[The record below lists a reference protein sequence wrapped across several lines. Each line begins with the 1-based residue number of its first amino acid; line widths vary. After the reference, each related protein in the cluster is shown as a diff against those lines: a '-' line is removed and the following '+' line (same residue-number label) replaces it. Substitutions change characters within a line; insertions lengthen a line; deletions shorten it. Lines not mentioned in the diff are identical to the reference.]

1 MVISLLSLLL
11 FLGVFGHSDS
21 LGKTMKKLTL
31 AFFLVFITGAVYSQK
46 AKLGEYS
53 NQDIALTEVPFE
65 KDADAVILW
74 EQGQSKFY
82 SGLIE
87 TSYFFRV
94 KILKESGKSRG
105 VVKIPFYVGEERTE
119 NINGINAAITNFSN
133 GKPTIVYVEKENIFE
148 VDLTNGWKEIRITFP
163 NVQVGSIL
171 EYSYKK
177 SDKNLGILDGW
188 DFQSEIPALGSSYE
202 ITMVPYYDYKLI
214 GQGFKYFNEAEVSS
228 NNGVYK
234 WTMRNLH
241 SLRAEPFMNNYT
253 DYRERL
259 EFQLSRYQKVSSG
272 AYNNG
277 VEWVDMLSTWQEV
290 GNRVL
295 EDFQEMGFFR
305 SNPIEKEVLNLDLN
319 GGTEKERAKKAY
331 YFFQQNF
338 QLNDFTGFWPNQN
351 ISQLLKSKKGSPE
364 ELNLALMRVLNSIG
378 IQCSPVL
385 IGSKGNGRSELVT
398 FPFLNQFNEIILL
411 AQLDGESVYLDLSD
425 PIAPFGY
432 VEPIKHVKGG
442 LLLTKDKSELIQ
454 IKIKNN
460 SNTILMTDLSLT
472 DDGLLQID
480 NTLRTYF
487 YEGLKLAR
495 ISKSLVDMN
504 EPMEKL
510 FGEDE
515 NYVFSN
521 VEIFDELKEKNYV
534 STKFNVTSKDRVDD
548 GFLEIIPFSFS
559 SFSENPF
566 TQEYR
571 VFPVDFGF
579 AFTETYNAKIKI
591 PPGYELDDFPMEEK
605 ITISTGQVDFS
616 YSPSMIDGVMNII
629 ARIEV
634 KDPMIDPKVYTD
646 LKFFMETVAS
656 KLNAPVVLKKIVSP

>member
-1 MVISLLSLLL
+1 
-11 FLGVFGHSDS
+11 
-21 LGKTMKKLTL
+21 MKELIFT
-31 AFFLVFITGAVYSQK
+31 FVLVFIAVTVFSQK
-46 AKLGEYS
+46 VKMGEFS
-53 NQDIALTEVPFE
+53 EQDKILTEVSFE

-74 EQGQSKFY
+74 EQGQSRFY
-82 SGLIE
+82 SGLLE

-119 NINGINAAITNFSN
+119 NINGVNATITNFIN
-133 GKPTIVYVEKENIFE
+133 GKPTTIIVEKDNIFE
-148 VDLTNGWKEIRITFP
+148 VDFSDGWKEMRITFP

-188 DFQSEIPALGSSYE
+188 DFQSEIPTLGSSYE
-202 ITMVPYYDYKLI
+202 ITMVPYYDYKLL

-241 SLRAEPFMNNYT
+241 SLRAEPFMNNFT

-277 VEWVDMLSTWQEV
+277 VEWVDVLSTWQEV

-305 SNPIEKEVLNLDLN
+305 SNPIEKEILNIDLN
-319 GGTEKERAKKAY
+319 GATEKERAKKAY

-338 QLNDFTGFWPNQN
+338 LLTDFKGFWPNQN

-385 IGSKGNGRSELVT
+385 IGSKGNGRSELVP
-398 FPFLNQFNEIILL
+398 FPYLNQFNEIILL
-411 AQLDGESVYLDLSD
+411 ARLDGESVYLDLSD

-432 VEPIKHVKGG
+432 IDPEKHVKGG
-442 LLLTKDKSELIQ
+442 LMLVKDKSELIQ
-454 IKIKNN
+454 IKIRHN
-460 SNTILMTDLSLT
+460 SNTILMTDVSLK
-472 DDGLLQID
+472 DDGRLQID
-480 NTLRTYF
+480 NMLRTYF

-495 ISKSLVDMN
+495 ISKSFKDKN

-510 FGEDE
+510 FAEDE
-515 NYVFSN
+515 NYVYSN
-521 VEIFDELKEKNYV
+521 VEVLDELKEKNYV

-548 GFLEIIPFSFS
+548 GFLEVSPFSFS

-579 AFTETYNAKIKI
+579 SFTETYNAKIKI
-591 PPGYELDDFPMEEK
+591 PTGYDLDDFPMEEK
-605 ITISTGQVDFS
+605 FTISSGQIDFS
-616 YSPSMIDGVMNII
+616 YSPSKIEGVVNII

-634 KDPMIDPKVYTD
+634 KDPMIDPKYYPE
-646 LKFFMETVAS
+646 LKFFMESVAS
-656 KLNAPVVLKKIVSP
+656 KLNAPVIFRKKATP